1 MTAMHRTVFACALAL
16 AVARSASAQDE
27 GRIGVTMGYP
37 SAVGV
42 LWRATEK
49 IALRP
54 EFTWT
59 MSSADS
65 SSSDSIAGSTATS
78 SPSTNWQAGAALSAL
93 FYVSRVNEFGA
104 YLTPRLAYSRTST
117 TTNVSG
123 SPTTTSSDGWAW
135 TTSGA
140 FGADYRLA
148 RHFGLFGEIGL
159 SYSASTFTSSTVET
173 ITTGGFV
180 SVSAGTSVVNLVT
193 RTINLRSD
201 SHTHSFGTRSGVGVI
216 FFF

>member
-1 MTAMHRTVFACALAL
+1 MTAMHRIL
-16 AVARSASAQDE
+16 AVCAFVIAFASIASAQDE

-37 SAVGV
+37 SAVGI
-42 LWRATEK
+42 LWRATDR

-59 MSSADS
+59 MSSVES
-65 SSSDSIAGSTATS
+65 SSTDPIIGSSTTS
-78 SPSTNWQAGAALSAL
+78 TPSSSWQTGFGLAAL
-93 FYVSRVNEFGA
+93 FYVSRVNGFGA
-104 YLTPRLAYSRTST
+104 YLTPRLAYSRMST
-117 TTNVSG
+117 TTNISG
-123 SPTTTSSDGWAW
+123 TPVASSADGWAW

-148 RHFGLFGEIGL
+148 RHFGLFGEIGV

-173 ITTGGFV
+173 ITSGGFLGPG
-180 SVSAGTSVVNLVT
+180 SLVT
-193 RTINLRSD
+193 RTITLRSD

-216 FFF
+216 FLF

>member
-1 MTAMHRTVFACALAL
+1 MTAMHRTLFVCALAL
-16 AVARSASAQDE
+16 AVARSAAAQDE

-59 MSSADS
+59 ISSSDS

-78 SPSTNWQAGAALSAL
+78 SPSTNWQAGAALGAL
-93 FYVSRVNEFGA
+93 FYVSRVNGFGA

-123 SPTTTSSDGWAW
+123 SPTTTSSEGWAW

-173 ITTGGFV
+173 LTTGGFV
-180 SVSAGTSVVNLVT
+180 TVSGGTSVVNLVT

-201 SHTHSFGTRSGVGVI
+201 SHTHSFGTRSGAGVI

>member
-1 MTAMHRTVFACALAL
+1 MTAMHRILFACALAI
-16 AVARSASAQDE
+16 AFARIVSAQDE

-37 SAVGV
+37 SALGV
-42 LWRATEK
+42 LWRATDK

-54 EFTWT
+54 EFTWAI
-59 MSSADS
+59 SSVDS
-65 SSSDSIAGSTATS
+65 SSSDSIAGSSPTS
-78 SPSTNWQAGAALSAL
+78 APSTNWQAGAALGAL
-93 FYVSRVNEFGA
+93 FYLSRVNGFGA

-117 TTNVSG
+117 TTSVLG
-123 SPTTTSSDGWAW
+123 SAATTSSDGWAW

-140 FGADYRLA
+140 FGADYKLA

-173 ITTGGFV
+173 IATGSFV
-180 SVSAGTSVVNLVT
+180 SVSGGTSAVNLVT